1 MLEIHS
7 NWLRICL
14 LVVSILMI
22 LVFLAPVTVHI
33 VNAGNL
39 AGMAGG
45 IVLLLFTLLNQPIS
59 RLLGRLWAAKAG
71 KIAVSAVG
79 IFLALGILL
88 CVVLSVM
95 MTAAICR
102 TPDTPPQAMIVLGC
116 KVRDGRPSLML
127 ARRLQAAYDALE
139 TYPDMLCIVSGGKG
153 TDEEISEAQCMY
165 EWLTAKGVD
174 ASRILMENQSAS
186 TSENLRFSK
195 KILDEHDIDGAV
207 LIATDGYHEMRAQY
221 LAKIEGLPET
231 YAAAA
236 ATSLYLLPTYWVREW
251 FGIVHAAVFG
261 N

>member
-14 LVVSILMI
+14 LAVSILMI

-165 EWLTAKGVD
+165 EWLTAKGIEQE
-174 ASRILMENQSAS
+174 RILLEDKSAS
-186 TSENLRFSK
+186 TSENFRFSK
-195 KILDEHDIDGAV
+195 EKLDDQQISGQI
-207 LIATDGYHEMRAQY
+207 LIATDGYHQYRAQY
-221 LAKIEGLPET
+221 LAKQEGFSECC
-231 YAAAA
+231 AASAP
-236 ATSLYLLPTYWVREW
+236 TSWYLLPTYWIREW
-251 FGIVHAAVFG
+251 FGIVHAFVFG
-261 N
+261 S